1 VSVHTGRSV
10 ADLGIAT
17 TQPLAAGVVFRHEA
31 ALMDVSTP
39 IERRWSVGV
48 VAVTA
53 RFGHDE
59 FTWEPK
65 GDVPAIGSTVWMEVA
80 S

>member
-1 VSVHTGRSV
+1 MTVHTGRSV

-17 TQPLAAGVVFRHEA
+17 TQPLMAGVVFRHEA

-39 IERRWSVGV
+39 IERRRAVGV
-48 VAVTA
+48 LSVTA
-53 RFGHDE
+53 RFGDDE

-65 GDVPAIGSTVWMEVA
+65 GDIPAIGSTVWMEVA
-80 S
+80 Q

>member
-1 VSVHTGRSV
+1 MSVHTGRSV

-31 ALMDVSTP
+31 ALMDVS
-39 IERRWSVGV
+39 VGAV
-48 VAVTA
+48 VVTA

-59 FTWEPK
+59 FTWEPA
-65 GDVPAIGSTVWMEVA
+65 GDIPAIGSTVWMEVRA
-80 S
+80 